1 MVTRAN
7 GAWVL
12 AALILCCAVLLGAAP
27 TPTTS
32 PSQGGPV
39 FIDRPSAN
47 NATADNRAAVVMLN
61 GEIDDFV
68 RDSIYR
74 GVTEA
79 RADGAHTVILEINTY
94 GGLLT
99 SGLDISRFLKRQND
113 LHIIAFVHDKAIS
126 AGALVA
132 MACDEVVTD
141 PSGVLGDCAPIVFNT
156 DGTLHDM
163 APTERAKA
171 ESPVL
176 ADFRDSAERNGYDP
190 RLTEAMVVIG
200 HPLYCVVDSH
210 DNRKIADEKEKDDLL
225 AKGWKLAPNLPSP
238 LNDPDKLL
246 TLHDKEL
253 LDVGIARGIYDD
265 VDSIAAARGLRI
277 VATLTPGWGETI
289 VQFLSSGIVRG
300 ILIAVFMLALQ
311 VSLSAPGHGAAEAT
325 AVVALGILL
334 GVPLM
339 TGYAIWWEVM
349 LILIGLA
356 LVAFEIFVFPGH
368 MVSLIVGSMMVIFGL
383 VLTFA
388 GHDPGAP
395 PWMPETQAG
404 WTALRDG
411 LICVVSAMLASV
423 LLWMWLSRYLPTLPY
438 FNRLVLTATTGGPP
452 RPPSELGG
460 PVGPVV
466 GAGGRAVSDLRP
478 GGLAEFADGPAGDR
492 RVVSAVAESGFI
504 PAGSQLVVRE
514 SRGSYVIVRA
524 VSSAVVPTETAAD
537 RAAPGAARHA

>member
-1 MVTRAN
+1 MTARVTGIWIWLGLALCSV
-7 GAWVL
+7 ALL
-12 AALILCCAVLLGAAP
+12 AATPAGTDAP
-27 TPTTS
+27 TTQSGPTI
-32 PSQGGPV
+32 
-39 FIDRPSAN
+39 IDRPGAN
-47 NATADNRAAVVMLN
+47 NTSSADNRAAVIMLG

-74 GVTEA
+74 GVAQA
-79 RADGAHTVILEINTY
+79 RADGAHTIILEINTY
-94 GGLLT
+94 GGLVT

-113 LHIIAFVHDKAIS
+113 LHIIGFVHDKAIS

-156 DGTLHDM
+156 DGTLQNM

-200 HPLYCVVDSH
+200 HPLYCLVDSH
-210 DNRKIADEKEKDDLL
+210 GKRQIADDKEKDGLL
-225 AKGWKLAPNLPSP
+225 AKGWKLAPDLPSP

-253 LDVGIARGIYDD
+253 LTVGISRGIYDD
-265 VDSIAAARGLRI
+265 SDAIAAARGLRI
-277 VATLTPGWGETI
+277 VATLAPGWGETI

-311 VSLSAPGHGAAEAT
+311 VALSAPGHGAAEAT

-334 GVPLM
+334 GVPLL
-339 TGYAIWWEVM
+339 TGYALWWEVM
-349 LILIGLA
+349 VVLIGLA

-368 MVSLIVGSMMVIFGL
+368 MVSLIVGSMMVVFGL

-395 PWMPETQAG
+395 PWMPETQSG
-404 WTALRDG
+404 WLALRNG
-411 LICVVSAMLASV
+411 LVFVVSGMLASV
-423 LLWMWLSRYLPTLPY
+423 LLGMWLSRYLPSLPY

-452 RPPSELGG
+452 RPTDTGHG
-460 PVGPVV
+460 PAGPVV

-478 GGLAEFADGPAGDR
+478 GGLAEFADGTAGDR

-524 VSSAVVPTETAAD
+524 VPSSAVAQGD
-537 RAAPGAARHA
+537 APGGAQHA